1 MQRQGSFRAHFTIFT
16 GDLLALLINT
26 GNKKKQAR
34 PFTVSDLLFSME
46 PATGIAARLRALRP
60 LRRLRRLAH
69 FAGQCSALPQLRARN
84 RVRSLSARKRSEP
97 GAARA
102 PSSSTILWSQ
112 RQESNPQPNDYKSFA
127 LPLSHAGTLGA
138 CARSPYRILKA
149 TIRGKSAATFPIG
162 SP

>member
-1 MQRQGSFRAHFTIFT
+1 
-16 GDLLALLINT
+16 
-26 GNKKKQAR
+26 
-34 PFTVSDLLFSME
+34 ME

-60 LRRLRRLAH
+60 LRRLCRLAH

-97 GAARA
+97 GATRA
-102 PSSSTILWSQ
+102 PDSPSILWSQ

-138 CARSPYRILKA
+138 CARSFFRILKPLES
-149 TIRGKSAATFPIG
+149 GKTLKRHPRITSAAPPCSQRSNGDHERVRAEVEGTAVSIPSQPRLATG
-162 SP
+162 GVAA